1 MFKNRIT
8 YAFTG
13 LLLSATLLAGCGG
26 AKPAAGGASD
36 TITVGS
42 KDFTESIILGEI
54 AAQIIEDRTDLTVER
69 KLNLG
74 GSSVNFNG
82 MKTGDLTLYA
92 EYDGTGY
99 SAHLGHSEP
108 ITDPAGLFDQ
118 VKQEFEEQFSITWTE
133 PLGMNNTYTLAV
145 PRAVAEE
152 HNLKTFSDLLAIDGQ
167 LVFGTTNEF
176 MGRTVDGMEPMAA
189 EYGFEFKDVATMQ
202 TGLRY
207 KAIERGDIQI
217 MDAYATDGKLKEFDM
232 VILEDDKQFFPPYN
246 GAYVVR
252 MDAVEAHPELLEAL
266 NGLGGTLPDEKMQEL
281 NYLVEVEEKPVDQ
294 VARDFLREAGLV
306 K

>member
-1 MFKNRIT
+1 MFKNRIA

-26 AKPAAGGASD
+26 GGASAIGASD
-36 TITVGS
+36 TVTIGS

-69 KLNLG
+69 NFNLG
-74 GSSVNFNG
+74 GTSVNFNG
-82 MKTGDLTLYA
+82 LKTGDLTLYA
-92 EYDGTGY
+92 DYDGTGY
-99 SAHLGHSEP
+99 SAHLGHTEP
-108 ITDPAGLFDQ
+108 ITDPDGLFDQ
-118 VKQEFEEQFSITWTE
+118 VKQEFEQEFDLTWTE

-145 PRAVAEE
+145 PRTLAEQ
-152 HNLKTFSDLLAIDGQ
+152 HNLKTFSDLLAVDDQ

-176 MGRTVDGMEPMAA
+176 MGRTVDGYEPLVAA
-189 EYGFEFKDVATMQ
+189 YGFAFKDVATMQ

-207 KAIERGDIQI
+207 KAIERGDIQV

-252 MDAVEAHPELLEAL
+252 MDAVEAHPDLLEAL
-266 NGLGGTLPDEKMQEL
+266 NELGGTLPDEKMQEL

-294 VARDFLREAGLV
+294 VAREFLREAGLTE
-306 K
+306 